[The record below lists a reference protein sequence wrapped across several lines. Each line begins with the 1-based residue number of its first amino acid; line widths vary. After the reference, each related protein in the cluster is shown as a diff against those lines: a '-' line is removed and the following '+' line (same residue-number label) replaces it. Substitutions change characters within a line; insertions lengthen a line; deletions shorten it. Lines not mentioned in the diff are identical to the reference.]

1 MCSNFKKIQARN
13 DSRFILH
20 AMARFHSAYVPSH
33 SFLESCGKAFPL
45 FQKIQDYRLESTRG
59 SDKPDDVSLV
69 GAGWLEGFAGLHLH
83 RPRLLFRAKPLSGPF
98 WTKLRFG
105 ELHVL
110 RDVLRFNFFFTFIVF
125 FSIRSTCGFF
135 VTSEGR
141 LSILFVLRLLR
152 LFFSMADVFAALAE
166 LKWFAPGCSLST
178 FHKAESVSIIKPF
191 QKAKLWA

>member
-125 FSIRSTCGFF
+125 FQSAPHVAS
-135 VTSEGR
+135 
-141 LSILFVLRLLR
+141 LSLLKG
-152 LFFSMADVFAALAE
+152 DLASSSCSDCC
-166 LKWFAPGCSLST
+166 GCSFPWLMSSLHWLS
-178 FHKAESVSIIKPF
+178 
-191 QKAKLWA
+191 